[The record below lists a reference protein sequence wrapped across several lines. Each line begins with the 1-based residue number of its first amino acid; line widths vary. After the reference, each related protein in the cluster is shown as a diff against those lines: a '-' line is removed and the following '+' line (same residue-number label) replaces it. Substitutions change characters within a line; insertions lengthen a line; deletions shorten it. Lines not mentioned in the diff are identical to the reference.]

1 MLLFCQYTK
10 STFEKLNWLNY
21 KKSPPQTSLMIKINY
36 PHYDFRIKEED
47 GREVIFDDSRKQWVR
62 LTPEEWVRQNI
73 LQYIV
78 QVKKYPVSLIAVEK
92 EISLGE
98 LKKRFDILV
107 YKEAKPWMIIECKE
121 MKVALNGAVLKQ
133 ILNYNIT
140 LQAAYLIITNGT
152 ETYGFALENGT
163 AQPLEQLPDF

>member
-1 MLLFCQYTK
+1 
-10 STFEKLNWLNY
+10 
-21 KKSPPQTSLMIKINY
+21 MIKINY

-47 GREVIFDDSRKQWVR
+47 GREIIFDDSRKQWVR

-78 QVKKYPVSLIAVEK
+78 QVKKYPASLIAVEN

-107 YKEAKPWMIIECKE
+107 YKDAKPWMIIECKE
-121 MKVALNGAVLKQ
+121 MNVSLNEAVLKQ

-140 LQAAYLIITNGT
+140 LQAAYIIITNGT
-152 ETYGFALENGT
+152 ETYGFALHNGK
-163 AQPLEQLPDF
+163 AQPLEQFPDF